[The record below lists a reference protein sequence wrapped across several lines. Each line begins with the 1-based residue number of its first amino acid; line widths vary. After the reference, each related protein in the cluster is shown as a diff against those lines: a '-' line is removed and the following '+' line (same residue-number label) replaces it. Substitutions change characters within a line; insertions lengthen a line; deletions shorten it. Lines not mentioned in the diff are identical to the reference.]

1 MGLFARSGL
10 RRRPGLST
18 ADLPS
23 GPLSE
28 SLPEQPADRLPDT
41 GPESGSDPG
50 PEPWPDPPAD
60 PRLQSRSGPSL
71 APPLAELQ
79 QGLLDQGLRR
89 LAITFVTHAGLPL
102 VKVVPVSQLQ
112 AVARQGVGFSPVSDA
127 FRIDGVI
134 DPGQRLARPDGDLRL
149 LPDLAALR
157 PLEPSSGWAW
167 APGDRRD
174 RDGQPYPA
182 DQRSFCRRQQQAL
195 AAQGVELRAGFE
207 LEWLVAVPGP
217 HGEAHPAMAGSPYGA
232 DRLVVALDYA
242 AAITDALDAADLA
255 WLQFHPEYG
264 AGQFEL
270 SLAPAE
276 PLVAADQLVVAK
288 LLIQRVTARFGWRCS
303 FSPLPAVER
312 VGNGGHVHLSVR
324 RAGVPLLQGGDGPAG
339 LTAAGA
345 GVLGALL
352 EALPALLPLACPL
365 GVSYRRLGPGRWSA
379 PFQAWGVENREAALR
394 LIPTGGDGAAAHLEL
409 KVADLAANPYLLLGA
424 LLAVIGD
431 GLVHPRPLPDPVRG
445 DPAALGPAAPPRL
458 PEDLGAASAAFAASP
473 LLRQAMGA
481 LLHDTLVDSQQA
493 ELGRC
498 AGLDADA
505 LVASTRWLP
514 LGGDPGA
521 G

>member
-1 MGLFARSGL
+1 
-10 RRRPGLST
+10 LST
-18 ADLPS
+18 AELPPELS
-23 GPLSE
+23 PELPPEPPPERLADPL
-28 SLPEQPADRLPDT
+28 ADFR
-41 GPESGSDPG
+41 PG
-50 PEPWPDPPAD
+50 PP
-60 PRLQSRSGPSL
+60 G
-71 APPLAELQ
+71 APQLAELQ
-79 QGLLDQGLRR
+79 QALLDQGLRR

-102 VKVVPVSQLQ
+102 VKVVPVTQLQ
-112 AVARQGVGFSPVSDA
+112 VAGRWGVGFSPVSDA

-157 PLEPSSGWAW
+157 PLEPASGWAW
-167 APGDRRD
+167 APGDRHD

-207 LEWLVAVPGP
+207 LEWLVANPGP
-217 HGEAHPAMAGSPYGA
+217 RGEAHPAMAGGPYGA
-232 DRLVVALDYA
+232 DRLVAALDYA
-242 AAITDALDAADLA
+242 AAITDALDAADLP

-270 SLAPAE
+270 SLAPAD
-276 PLVAADQLVVAK
+276 PLAAADQLVAAR

-303 FSPLPAVER
+303 FSPLPAAER
-312 VGNGGHVHLSVR
+312 VGNGGHVHVSVR
-324 RAGVPLLQGGDGPAG
+324 CAGQPLLQGGDGPAG

-352 EALPALLPLACPL
+352 EQLPALLPLACPL

-424 LLAVIGD
+424 LQAVIGD
-431 GLVHPRPLPDPVRG
+431 GLAHPRPLPDPVRG
-445 DPAALGPAAPPRL
+445 DPAALGSAAPARL

-481 LLHDTLVDSQQA
+481 LLHDTVVDSQQA
-493 ELGRC
+493 ELRRC
-498 AGLDADA
+498 AGLDAEA

-514 LGGDPGA
+514 LGGDPSA